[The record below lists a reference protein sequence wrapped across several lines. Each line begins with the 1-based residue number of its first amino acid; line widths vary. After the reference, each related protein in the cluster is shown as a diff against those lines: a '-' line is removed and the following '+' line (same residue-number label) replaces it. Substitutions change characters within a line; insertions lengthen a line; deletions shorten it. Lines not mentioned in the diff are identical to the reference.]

1 MKIDKNIKKYIK
13 IKKNKII
20 KLTDNKINSYYDNNN
35 FVFDDALFS
44 RNFGILDNNNKKIL
58 IGKYEILGYYNKYQK
73 KWLWSFENKF
83 IEKYLS
89 IKSQTIENNINENKE
104 NNKNFNYNKLSEK
117 KLNKLLDMCLYYS
130 NKIWICSRNI
140 NLNENLL
147 EFIIITDINQI
158 N

>member
-13 IKKNKII
+13 LKKDKII

-35 FVFDDALFS
+35 FVFDDLIFS
-44 RNFGILDNNNKKIL
+44 TNFGILDNNNKKIL

-83 IEKYLS
+83 IEKYLTVRS
-89 IKSQTIENNINENKE
+89 KKIENNISE
-104 NNKNFNYNKLSEK
+104 NNKNFNYNKLNET
-117 KLNKLLDMCLYYS
+117 KLNKLLDMCLYLS
-130 NKIWICSRNI
+130 NKNWICSRNI
-140 NLNENLL
+140 NSDDNLL

>member
-13 IKKNKII
+13 IKKDKII

-35 FVFDDALFS
+35 FVFDDAIFS
-44 RNFGILDNNNKKIL
+44 TNFGILDNNNNKIL

-73 KWLWSFENKF
+73 NWLWSFENKF

-89 IKSQTIENNINENKE
+89 IKSQTIENNINEN
-104 NNKNFNYNKLSEK
+104 NQNFNYNKLSEK

-130 NKIWICSRNI
+130 NKIWVCSRNI
-140 NLNENLL
+140 NSDENLL